1 MNETPEPIRFIQA
14 IEVIMGVICELA
26 DLQKLYHRRVPKMF
40 QGYCESGSWTQQTLA
55 ENMSDFQKIRFR
67 QRVARDLEP
76 RTLQT
81 SLAGSDAKMPLAIAP
96 VGLLGMQHAD
106 GEIHAARAAE
116 KFGVPFT
123 LSTMSIC
130 SIEKVAEATQSPF
143 WFQLY
148 VQRDR
153 DFTKKLVDR
162 AKAVECSALVVTLDL
177 QMIGKRHADHR
188 NGMTAP
194 PRLTIPNILDIARR
208 PRWAMNMLAT
218 KNREFGNIQ
227 GSAADVDDMN
237 DLMKWVGA
245 SFDPKLSWDDIKRF
259 RDLWDGPL
267 IIKGIMETSDAE
279 ECVKLGAEALVVSN
293 HGGRQ
298 LDGARSAISVVPEI
312 AAAVGEDIEV
322 WMDGG
327 IRSGQDIIRAR
338 GMGAKGVMVGRPVV
352 YGLGAMGEAGVT
364 RMLEIFHEEAELT
377 MAFIGHREIGA
388 VCRDDMVVG

>member
-1 MNETPEPIRFIQA
+1 MSK
-14 IEVIMGVICELA
+14 ICELA
-26 DLQKLYHRRVPKMF
+26 DLRRLYHRRVPKMF
-40 QGYCESGSWTQQTLA
+40 QGYCESGSWSEQTLA
-55 ENMSDFQKIRFR
+55 ENSSDFQKIRFR

-76 RTLQT
+76 L
-81 SLAGSDAKMPLAIAP
+81 SLETKMVDIDAKMPLAIAP
-96 VGLLGMQHAD
+96 IGLLGMQHAD

-148 VQRDR
+148 VQKDR
-153 DFTKKLVDR
+153 EFTKKLVER
-162 AKAVECSALVVTLDL
+162 AKAAECSALVVTLDL

-188 NGMTAP
+188 NGLTAP

-208 PRWAMNMLAT
+208 PRWAWNMLGT
-218 KNREFGNIQ
+218 QNREFGNIQ
-227 GSAADVDDMN
+227 GSASGVEDMN
-237 DLMKWVGA
+237 DLMKWTA
-245 SFDPKLSWDDIKRF
+245 RSFDRKLNWDDIKRF

-267 IIKGIMETSDAE
+267 IIKGILEAEDAE

-298 LDGARSAISVVPEI
+298 LDGARSAITVVPEI
-312 AAAVGEDIEV
+312 VEKVGDDIEV

-338 GMGAKGVMVGRPVV
+338 GMGAKAVMVGRPTI
-352 YGLGAMGEAGVT
+352 YGLGAMGEAGVQ
-364 RMLEIFHEEAELT
+364 RMLEIFHEEAEHT
-377 MAFIGHREIGA
+377 MAFIGHREIDSI
-388 VCRDDMVVG
+388 CRDDMVVD

>member
-1 MNETPEPIRFIQA
+1 MS
-14 IEVIMGVICELA
+14 VICELA
-26 DLQKLYHRRVPKMF
+26 DLRKLYHRRVPKMF
-40 QGYCESGSWTQQTLA
+40 RGYCESGSWTEQTLA
-55 ENMSDFQKIRFR
+55 ENISDFQKIRFR

-76 RTLQT
+76 L
-81 SLAGSDAKMPLAIAP
+81 SLATKMAGLNVNMPLAIAP
-96 VGLLGMQHAD
+96 LGLLGMQHAD

-153 DFTKKLVDR
+153 DFTKKLIDR
-162 AKAVECSALVVTLDL
+162 AKAAECSALVVTLDL

-188 NGMTAP
+188 NGLTAP
-194 PRLTIPNILDIARR
+194 PRLTVPNIIDIARR
-208 PRWAMNMLAT
+208 PKWALNMLAT
-218 KNREFGNIQ
+218 KNRGFGNIQ
-227 GSAADVDDMN
+227 GVASGVEDMS
-237 DLMKWVGA
+237 DLMKWTAA
-245 SFDPKLSWDDIKRF
+245 SFDRKLNWEDVKRF

-267 IIKGIMETSDAE
+267 IIKGILEASDAE

-312 AAAVGEDIEV
+312 VEKVGDDIEV

-338 GMGAKGVMVGRPVV
+338 GMGAKAVMVGRPAV
-352 YGLGAMGEAGVT
+352 YGVGAMGEAGVQ
-364 RMLEIFHEEAELT
+364 RMLEMFYEEAAHT
-377 MAFIGHREIGA
+377 MAFIGHREIDSI
-388 VCRDDMVVG
+388 CRDDLVI